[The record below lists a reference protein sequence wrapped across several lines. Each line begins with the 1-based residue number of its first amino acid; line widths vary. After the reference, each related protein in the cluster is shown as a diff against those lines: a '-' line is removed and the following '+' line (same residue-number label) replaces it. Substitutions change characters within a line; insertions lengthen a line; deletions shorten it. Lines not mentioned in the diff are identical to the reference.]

1 VPGFRA
7 IAEYSR
13 ANRRG
18 RAWGEE
24 RAREALPEF
33 TLTPEEKRFTLSDEW
48 VLLGDLR
55 SDGAGGPDRTVRSF
69 EFLLPVPA

>member
-1 VPGFRA
+1 LLNIHELLAADVPGA
-7 IAEYSR
+7 KNEL
-13 ANRRG
+13 
-18 RAWGEE
+18 
-24 RAREALPEF
+24 ARHCPES